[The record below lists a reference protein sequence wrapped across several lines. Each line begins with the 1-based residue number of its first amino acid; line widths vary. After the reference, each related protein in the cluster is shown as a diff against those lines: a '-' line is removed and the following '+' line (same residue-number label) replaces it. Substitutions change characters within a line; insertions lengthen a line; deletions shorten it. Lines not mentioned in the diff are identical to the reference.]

1 MNSCSDSVKKVSG
14 WNKLNSRLKLD
25 DIYRESTAE
34 SNDLSTGKARSAPR
48 SRSYK
53 GTRGRR
59 FFVKLAK
66 HTVCEVITEKL
77 YQIMLY
83 MFYLQS
89 MSFRV
94 TRLPSF
100 GTRSINVH

>member
-48 SRSYK
+48 SSSYK

-66 HTVCEVITEKL
+66 HSMRSNNRNVVSDNALHVLSTVNE
-77 YQIMLY
+77 
-83 MFYLQS
+83 LQS
-89 MSFRV
+89 DTV
-94 TRLPSF
+94 T
-100 GTRSINVH
+100 